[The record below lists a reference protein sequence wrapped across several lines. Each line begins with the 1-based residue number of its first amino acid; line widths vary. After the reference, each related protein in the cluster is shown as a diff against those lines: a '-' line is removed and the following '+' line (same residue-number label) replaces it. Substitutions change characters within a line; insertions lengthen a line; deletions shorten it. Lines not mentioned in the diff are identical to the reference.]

1 MLLRLML
8 VDDEPAIL
16 AGLRDLFPWQDWG
29 FEVEGCF
36 ANGREALAQ
45 VPVLRPHVVL
55 TDIRMPDLDGIALA
69 RQLHERWPRIVVA
82 FLSAYADF
90 EYGRQ
95 GIRYGV
101 KDFLTKPIRLGQLES
116 TMRRL
121 SALCPASD
129 ENALVNEVRDYLERH
144 LADASIDD
152 AAAQIG
158 LPAGEL
164 STQYHRITGIP
175 FIGALYEARMAKAA
189 SLVSSID
196 ARMGDVAFQL
206 GYDNAKNFSRAFRN
220 YYGISPSEYRN
231 RKG

>member
-1 MLLRLML
+1 MLRLML

-16 AGLRDLFPWQDWG
+16 AGLRDLFPWQEWG
-29 FEVEGCF
+29 FQVAGCF

-55 TDIRMPDLDGIALA
+55 TDIRMPDLDGIELA
-69 RQLHERWPRIVVA
+69 RQLQERWPRIVVA
-82 FLSAYADF
+82 FLSAHADF
-90 EYGRQ
+90 EYGQQ

-101 KDFLTKPIRLGQLES
+101 KDFLTKPIRIGQLES
-116 TMRRL
+116 AMRRL

-129 ENALVNEVRDYLERH
+129 EKGLANEVKDYLEQH
-144 LADASIDD
+144 LADASVDG
-152 AAAQIG
+152 AAAEIG
-158 LPAGEL
+158 LPAAEL
-164 STQYHRITGIP
+164 SAQYHRMTGIT
-175 FIGALYEARMAKAA
+175 FTGALYEARMAKAA

-220 YYGISPSEYRN
+220 YYGMSPSEYRN